1 MTPFDATALLVMLL
15 AFYPTVSGAELARA
29 RRERPEYFAAGVLFG
44 TKGDKLQLPDGRVF
58 DLIANAGG
66 LPGTQR
72 WQVIEPGPSVD
83 DPWPLE
89 PGPLT
94 PIDASG
100 ADTPPGERT
109 TFQSLVAGA
118 IDAIGGS
125 DAALQ
130 SAGSRMSD
138 GALST
143 AGGAGDETAL
153 GDAGEAIDRQV
164 RARGAFD
171 VSDDIAQLG
180 ALADSISALEGENDE
195 PPPSPQVPNEPEP
208 MQYPGDDGTAGEPGR
223 ENPRHP
229 ELPSDDDDNTHRGPN
244 A

>member
-1 MTPFDATALLVMLL
+1 VTPFDATALLVMLL

-44 TKGDKLQLPDGRVF
+44 TKGDKLQLPDGRVY

-66 LPGTQR
+66 LPGSQH

-94 PIDASG
+94 PIDTSG
-100 ADTPPGERT
+100 TTTPPGERT
-109 TFQSLVAGA
+109 TFQTLVA
-118 IDAIGGS
+118 DAIGAIAGS

-130 SAGSRMSD
+130 SAGSRMAD

-153 GDAGEAIDRQV
+153 GDAAEALDRQV

-180 ALADSISALEGENDE
+180 ALADSIASLEGENAD
-195 PPPSPQVPNEPEP
+195 PPPAPAIPNEPDQ
-208 MQYPGDDGTAGEPGR
+208 MGYPGEGGNDGEPGR

>member
-1 MTPFDATALLVMLL
+1 VTPFDATALLVMLL

-29 RRERPEYFAAGVLFG
+29 RRERPEYFASGVLFG
-44 TKGDKLQLPDGRVF
+44 TKGDKLRLPDGRVF

-72 WQVIEPGPSVD
+72 WQVIEPGPGTD

-100 ADTPPGERT
+100 VDVPPGERT
-109 TFQSLVAGA
+109 TFQGLVADA
-118 IDAIGGS
+118 IGAIGGS

-130 SAGSRMSD
+130 SAGTRMSE
-138 GALST
+138 GAFSS
-143 AGGAGDETAL
+143 GGAGGDDAAL
-153 GDAGEAIDRQV
+153 GDAAEALDRQV
-164 RARGAFD
+164 KARGAFS
-171 VSDDIAQLG
+171 VADDIAQLG

-208 MQYPGDDGTAGEPGR
+208 MGYPGDDGTTGEPGR

-229 ELPSDDDDNTHRGPN
+229 ELPSDDDETTHRGPHE
-244 A
+244 